1 MDRAGP
7 SAAGFLFAA
16 GWWFF
21 IDGASIARLEDYG
34 IVVDFA
40 QYLPGIAATLA
51 FFLVNSFSWE
61 KISNADMYSGGECC
75 GCSFKACMYAR
86 FYTAVLVGLA
96 AITGGVVVVVQD
108 YQPVLEKG
116 EQTSPNLDATCLG
129 NYKNST
135 GGFPFADTHA
145 SCSIWPGIAVMLQA
159 ILIFVAAALMR
170 AALPQE

>member
-1 MDRAGP
+1 
-7 SAAGFLFAA
+7 
-16 GWWFF
+16 
-21 IDGASIARLEDYG
+21 
-34 IVVDFA
+34 
-40 QYLPGIAATLA
+40 
-51 FFLVNSFSWE
+51 
-61 KISNADMYSGGECC
+61 
-75 GCSFKACMYAR
+75 MYAR

-116 EQTSPNLDATCLG
+116 EQTSPNLNATCLG

-135 GGFPFADTHA
+135 GGFPFADKGYA

>member
-116 EQTSPNLDATCLG
+116 EQGELNATCLG
-129 NYKNST
+129 NYKNSS
-135 GGFPFADTHA
+135 GFPFADTHA